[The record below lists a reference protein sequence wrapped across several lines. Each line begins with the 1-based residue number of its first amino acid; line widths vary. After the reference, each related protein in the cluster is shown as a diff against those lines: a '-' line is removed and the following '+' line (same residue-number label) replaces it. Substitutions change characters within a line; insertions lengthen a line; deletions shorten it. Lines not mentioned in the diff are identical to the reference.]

1 MGFEPQGQKGHCKL
15 VNFSRWFPAPRGERP
30 QLSSSPD
37 TAACVV
43 CPWGAQGRF
52 RDVSSTLQVAQSL
65 KFAVTADGAEM
76 PKSMQRK
83 HGIKARTL
91 KPDHLVYALL
101 AP

>member
-1 MGFEPQGQKGHCKL
+1 MGFEPQGQKAHCKL
-15 VNFSRWFPAPRGERP
+15 VNFSWWFPAPRGERP

-43 CPWGAQGRF
+43 CPWAAQGRF

-76 PKSMQRK
+76 PNQCKESMGLNQE
-83 HGIKARTL
+83 H
-91 KPDHLVYALL
+91 
-101 AP
+101 